1 VTLAIQREKASTSEA
16 QSLLRARDAES
27 NALYPPES
35 QFHIPL
41 DRHDSE
47 DIVLLVARQN
57 GRAIGCGALQCH
69 ASYAELKSI
78 FVTAEERGR
87 GIGRAIIERLE
98 DEARCLGFKVLKLE
112 TGIHS
117 PAAIRTYESAGYKRC
132 GRFGSYKDDPLSVYM
147 TKQLPPGDDTIS
159 LGADSVAPRAAT
171 KRMGGERA

>member
-1 VTLAIQREKASTSEA
+1 MTLVIQREKATTSNA

-47 DIVLLVARQN
+47 DIVLLVARQD
-57 GRAIGCGALQCH
+57 GRAVGCGALQCH
-69 ASYAELKSI
+69 GSYAELKSI
-78 FVTAEERGR
+78 FVTVEERGR

-98 DEARCLGFKVLKLE
+98 DEARSLGFAVLKLE

-147 TKQLPPGDDTIS
+147 TKQLPPGGDTIS
-159 LGADSVAPRAAT
+159 LGADSVAPRAAI

>member
-1 VTLAIQREKASTSEA
+1 VTLAIQREKASTSQA
-16 QSLLRARDAES
+16 KSLLRARDAES

-41 DRHDSE
+41 DRHDS
-47 DIVLLVARQN
+47 DDVVLLVARQN

-78 FVTAEERGR
+78 FVIAEERGR

-98 DEARCLGFKVLKLE
+98 DEAHSLGFEVVKLE

-117 PAAIRTYESAGYKRC
+117 PAAIRTYESAGYERC

-147 TKQLPPGDDTIS
+147 TKRLPPGDDTVS
-159 LGADSVAPRAAT
+159 LGGDTVAAGAAT
-171 KRMGGERA
+171 NGIKGERA